1 MTLTTDSLMQIAL
14 DLTGWENVPG
24 DCGIHVPAERV
35 TTLLAGLDIDSGDL
49 LLARNVGYDAVLAYE
64 CTGTEAE
71 LTAWQVYHRHIELLT
86 AAGVPRYAAEEAVLD
101 RIDALRQAA
110 HMANYERVS
119 GAAHLAGVPF
129 LNVKSPV
136 DELGRKAMQRA
147 VDDLLRSDNEP
158 TVAEVC
164 AHLSASFV
172 EFQHAP
178 TQITVPLGNA
188 EGPAGRTV
196 VVHGAS
202 LDAGAA
208 IARAYFG
215 HGIDTII
222 YVSILPEELRKLRLT
237 EAGNLIVTGRV
248 ASLSIGLNLYLDAVE
263 ARGVEVTRLNGVLP
277 SE

>member
-14 DLTGWENVPG
+14 DMTGWENVPG
-24 DCGIHVPAERV
+24 DCGVHVPAERV
-35 TTLLAGLDIDSGDL
+35 STLLAGLDIDTGDL
-49 LLARNVGYDAVLAYE
+49 LLARDVGYDAVLAYE

-86 AAGVPRYAAEEAVLD
+86 SAGVPQYAAEEAVLD
-101 RIDALRQAA
+101 RIDMRRQAT
-110 HMANYERVS
+110 HMANFDRVS

-129 LNVKSPV
+129 LNIKSPV
-136 DELGRKAMQRA
+136 DELGRKTMQRA
-147 VDDLLRSDNEP
+147 VDDLLRSDKQA

-164 AHLSASFV
+164 AHLSASFI

-178 TQITVPLGNA
+178 TQIAVPLGNA
-188 EGPAGRTV
+188 ESLAGRTV

-222 YVSILPEELRKLRLT
+222 YVNISTEELRKLRLT
-237 EAGNLIVTGRV
+237 ETGNMIVTGRV
-248 ASLSIGLNLYLDAVE
+248 ASLSIGLNLYLDTLE

-277 SE
+277 ST